1 MYKLFVIAKNNMKK
15 QKGDMITFFI
25 LTFMAAFLIF
35 DAASALLGMGKVLDS
50 RFEEIEAPHFLL
62 FSHDT
67 QEEKECIEKAVREQE
82 CITDYEATPCIMMV
96 AEHKKEGEKD
106 YSQYKMIAV
115 SFDQQPRLMH
125 DIKEGETYGKNDI
138 LLPLHMQTTYAI
150 GDTMKIKIGDHVY
163 DLHVAGYVA
172 DPYFCSTINL
182 TIYYLFLSD
191 DMIAQMKAD
200 EPDYAESY
208 WMNKAVMDESY
219 LGSSF
224 TTQDLEKNITD
235 RYKELIKPYADEHPE
250 RSYTDYLS
258 VNWQMMRGGSQFV
271 PMIVMAIMLLFAVI
285 IIVIAIVIISFS
297 IQNFI
302 QRNMKNTGILEASG
316 YTVKQL
322 RGALSFQIVLVSF
335 LGSLVGTIL
344 AAVTFSG
351 FGKVITMA
359 MGMEWNQKINLAA
372 GILTVILPAAIIYLV
387 SRMTSSSYKKISVL
401 DALRG
406 GLGAHNFKRNFFSF
420 EKTPLPIPAVLSL
433 KETFGGL
440 GKNLVMTLIIALIT
454 ISVLI
459 GFGMYENFGRDPQ
472 NIIRILGFENATAIV
487 YSSEE
492 IGEKL
497 SDLPEVDNVLT
508 MFGMDLSVK
517 KGDQEKMI
525 YTMAMDDIENTT
537 NMTVLEGRVA
547 KHDNEIMMTGAACD
561 DLGAAVGDVVTIEY
575 AEKTAEYLIT
585 GTYQRMDRM
594 GRTIYMT
601 FDAAERIM
609 PKSPVLQYWVT
620 AKEGTDF
627 ESLQKKIKQ
636 IEKDYDTT
644 FKIDDAGQQM
654 EATMGVVSSAMKILC
669 IAIAVIT
676 ILVVV
681 FVESLVIRA
690 RIVRSWRSMGIS
702 KALGM
707 TSRQLISQIQMS
719 NMPAILT
726 GMLLGTM
733 LAPVVGAQMC
743 KIIFS
748 LFGIQQVFFEIPALW
763 MLVSAI
769 GIIAVALLA
778 SGLSGLRVKGLKPV
792 EMITEE

>member
-106 YSQYKMIAV
+106 YSQYKMIAA

-125 DIKEGETYGKNDI
+125 DIKSGETYGKNDI

-150 GDTMKIKIGDHVY
+150 GDTMKIKLGDHVY

-219 LGSSF
+219 LSSSF

-344 AAVTFSG
+344 AAATFSG

-372 GILTVILPAAIIYLV
+372 GILTVLLPTAIIYLV

-406 GLGAHNFKRNFFSF
+406 GLGTHNFKRNFFSF

-440 GKNLVMTLIIALIT
+440 GKNLVMTLIMALIT

-508 MFGMDLSVK
+508 LFGLDLSVK

-561 DLGAAVGDVVTIEY
+561 DLGVTVGDVVTIEY

-627 ESLQKKIKQ
+627 DSLQKKIKQ

-726 GMLLGTM
+726 GMFLGTM